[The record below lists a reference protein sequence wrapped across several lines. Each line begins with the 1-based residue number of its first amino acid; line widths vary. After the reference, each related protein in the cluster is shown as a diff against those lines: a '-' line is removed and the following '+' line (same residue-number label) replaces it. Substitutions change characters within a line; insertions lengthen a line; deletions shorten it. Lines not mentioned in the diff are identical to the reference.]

1 MAIQTKF
8 VVAYRGEAVEFSNE
22 ADAVRFDLQAQ
33 RAEKIVGLL
42 LDQEDLELPGEN
54 KVHEI
59 AMALAARSDEM
70 AKIFTPTAPKGAK
83 KGAKGPRGHRTAR
96 TEKPAGGAPARE
108 TALPTEEQQPSP
120 AAEPGANSTPEAVTA

>member
-8 VVAYRGEAVEFSNE
+8 VVTYRGEAVEFSNE

-70 AKIFTPTAPKGAK
+70 AKIFTPTTPKGAK

-96 TEKPAGGAPARE
+96 SEKPAGGAPARE
-108 TALPTEEQQPSP
+108 TTLPTEEQQPSP
-120 AAEPGANSTPEAVTA
+120 ATEPVANSMPEAVTA